1 MNALPPAQRKVSL
14 RLAVSGAENAAGM
27 PALSAEALEQLLAH
41 ARMLGLPL
49 HHDAQIA
56 GLLCALR
63 LRDDV
68 PAELYAAA
76 AAVLA
81 SVFDASTEPGP

>member
-1 MNALPPAQRKVSL
+1 MNETFASVQRKVSL
-14 RLAVSGAENAAGM
+14 RLASDDGK
-27 PALSAEALEQLLAH
+27 PTQTLPPEALDALLSR
-41 ARMLGLPL
+41 ARAMGLPL

-63 LRDDV
+63 MRDDV
-68 PAELYAAA
+68 PATLYAAA

-81 SVFDASTEPGP
+81 SVYDAET